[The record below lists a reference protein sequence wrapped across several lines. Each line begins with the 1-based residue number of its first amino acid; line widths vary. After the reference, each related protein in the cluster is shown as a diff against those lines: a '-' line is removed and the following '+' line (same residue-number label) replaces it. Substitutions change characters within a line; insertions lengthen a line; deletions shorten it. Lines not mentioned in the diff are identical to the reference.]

1 LGFQDYNNCSTTF
14 FEDCNE
20 NNTYTYYLTM
30 PRVKRLKAAPRA
42 RTPDVPGPRRLPILL
57 RQAWF
62 NLNQTFRRRLAH
74 TGVTPDQF
82 TALRNLAEHDPK
94 GLTQSHLTR
103 LIASDPNTIG
113 ALVRRMEAAGWVE
126 RARHERDGRAYRL
139 RLLPAGRAQ
148 YERVRQIA
156 IGLQTEVLANWSE
169 RKREKF
175 LSDLHWVADQCQAAA
190 NRKKA

>member
-1 LGFQDYNNCSTTF
+1 
-14 FEDCNE
+14 
-20 NNTYTYYLTM
+20 M
-30 PRVKRLKAAPRA
+30 VRAKRLKPASRA
-42 RTPDVPGPRRLPILL
+42 RSADAPAGRRLPILL

-113 ALVRRMEAAGWVE
+113 ALVKRMEGAGWIK
-126 RARHERDGRAYRL
+126 RIRHERDGRAYRL
-139 RLLPAGRAQ
+139 RLLPEGRRQ

-156 IGLQTEVLANWSE
+156 VALQTEVLADWTE
-169 RKREKF
+169 RKRQRF
-175 LSDLHWVADQCQAAA
+175 LHDLNWVADQCRAAA
-190 NRKKA
+190 TRKS

>member
-1 LGFQDYNNCSTTF
+1 MD
-14 FEDCNE
+14 
-20 NNTYTYYLTM
+20 
-30 PRVKRLKAAPRA
+30 RVKRLKSIPGARAIDAPSR
-42 RTPDVPGPRRLPILL
+42 RRLPILL

-82 TALRNLAEHDPK
+82 SAMRTLAEHDPA

-113 ALVRRMEAAGWVE
+113 ALVERMEGAGWIE
-126 RARHERDGRAYRL
+126 RIRHERDGRAYRL

-148 YERVRQIA
+148 YERIRQIA
-156 IGLQTEVLANWSE
+156 VALQTEVLADWTE
-169 RKREKF
+169 RKREQF
-175 LSDLHWVADQCQAAA
+175 LHDLSWLADQCRAAA
-190 NRKKA
+190 NRKKP